1 MCVSKRWCSLVVD
14 NPRFDDPFLRVQID
28 KQRPVTRSL
37 IFTNPIDLRDFF
49 TTSEHP
55 WAPKRVL
62 RGSRLRCNLSLSF
75 LPCIQGPVKK
85 IAEGGEPIV
94 VAAHKDFVFCSGTR
108 WFQQDYYTCYPYT
121 MQWNAIP
128 PPPQCTKQVIVGLMC
143 NPYNNLDE
151 RRVCDDQC
159 RYRVVQIIIPNDRD
173 ERCNSSLGQFKA
185 EIFCFRDSDDGFVIG
200 LDPYENYITPP
211 PASPTSSSTTS
222 TVDGNNYINCH
233 FIDKPEGEDAVKS
246 DFLGAFR
253 SSSGSYMGM
262 CLLVLDSSGSFRDLC
277 AWDYVKDDQAAAGKC
292 YWRLGGRVNLKSMV
306 TLNPLPIKWALDSRF
321 RNELRV
327 LALDPNDED
336 ILYLELFQHIVKFN
350 GVAGTLIEAWKTK
363 NEDALA
369 AVKESRWASAEGDLA
384 EVFSRPDDETLLHSY
399 HW

>member
-1 MCVSKRWCSLVVD
+1 
-14 NPRFDDPFLRVQID
+14 
-28 KQRPVTRSL
+28 
-37 IFTNPIDLRDFF
+37 
-49 TTSEHP
+49 
-55 WAPKRVL
+55 
-62 RGSRLRCNLSLSF
+62 
-75 LPCIQGPVKK
+75 
-85 IAEGGEPIV
+85 
-94 VAAHKDFVFCSGTR
+94 
-108 WFQQDYYTCYPYT
+108 
-121 MQWNAIP
+121 
-128 PPPQCTKQVIVGLMC
+128 
-143 NPYNNLDE
+143 
-151 RRVCDDQC
+151 
-159 RYRVVQIIIPNDRD
+159 
-173 ERCNSSLGQFKA
+173 
-185 EIFCFRDSDDGFVIG
+185 
-200 LDPYENYITPP
+200 
-211 PASPTSSSTTS
+211 
-222 TVDGNNYINCH
+222 
-233 FIDKPEGEDAVKS
+233 
-246 DFLGAFR
+246 
-253 SSSGSYMGM
+253 M

-363 NEDALA
+363 WPSLHQTTLNLISFFKDYLLDNVGVLSGLINKVAPPWVVVNEDALA